1 MSVDE
6 SVYCQEKARSL
17 ASLKANSRFAKK
29 PCSKHLCSHHLP
41 LLNLEPT
48 QVVLDELHLLL
59 RIGDVLIRN
68 VILYA
73 DQLDHCRRER
83 SSQRGSNYIR
93 TLELHIRGC
102 GVSFRIRNVEDEI
115 GRPVPGKFE
124 WTALDR
130 KQKLCVLIGLPQK
143 FTSIFS
149 EDVSQVGKLWEVRT
163 LLIQWTCIFIC
174 ISGNCRTLSV
184 CTKCCPLTTPLNCRS
199 LYCTRRFV
207 SYWDVSSTKYLCSV
221 KSKYFLFQVT
231 IAKYDQLNWV
241 W

>member
-17 ASLKANSRFAKK
+17 ASLKANGRFAKK
-29 PCSKHLCSHHLP
+29 PCSKHLGSHHLP

-102 GVSFRIRNVEDEI
+102 GVSFS
-115 GRPVPGKFE
+115 
-124 WTALDR
+124 
-130 KQKLCVLIGLPQK
+130 GL
-143 FTSIFS
+143 
-149 EDVSQVGKLWEVRT
+149 L
-163 LLIQWTCIFIC
+163 
-174 ISGNCRTLSV
+174 
-184 CTKCCPLTTPLNCRS
+184 
-199 LYCTRRFV
+199 
-207 SYWDVSSTKYLCSV
+207 
-221 KSKYFLFQVT
+221 
-231 IAKYDQLNWV
+231 
-241 W
+241 